1 VVAVMPWEH
10 TGSKI
15 AARHRERLAVVYV
28 RQSTRQQVVGHQ
40 ESTRLQYALVDR
52 AVALGWEACRV
63 VLIDDDLG
71 KSGSSA
77 EHRVGFQRLVAE
89 ISLGHVGLVLGTEMS
104 RLARSGKDW
113 YQLLE
118 LCALGGSLLAD
129 ADGVY
134 DPTEYNDR
142 LLLGLKGTMSEA
154 ELYLINQRMRAGR
167 VNKARRGELAIALPV
182 GYWRHPWGEAVVDP
196 DEQVQSVVRLVFA
209 KFAELGSVQGVVRF
223 LVEHGIQLGIRAR
236 SGPDKG
242 EIVWKRP
249 ARATITGMVNSP
261 IYAGV
266 YVYGRR
272 LTDRTGVRAADGRAR
287 SRRRTARREECLAW
301 IEDALPAYISLAQHE
316 ANLVRLKA
324 NRAHGDVPGAVRF
337 GPALLAGLLRC
348 GRCGRRMTVGYHVD
362 AGRPRI
368 SYNCTGARSEWGG
381 PHCQHLSGG
390 CLDAYVAGQVLQVL
404 SPAAVEV
411 HIQAVQQALADRAA
425 VEKVWQQRL
434 ERAQQQVDR
443 ARRCYR
449 LAEPEHR
456 LVVRQLE
463 QDWEQALAAQ
473 RDLWEQWR
481 RFQRQA
487 PQQLSARDQEAI
499 RQAAAD
505 LPRLWEAPGVTHA
518 DRKEVVRAVLDEIT
532 VSIRGVSELVD
543 LTLHWAGGRT
553 TTGLVRRPIQ
563 YFEHLSYYPRLQ
575 QRVLEL
581 AEAGWHPEKIADQLN
596 RDGYQ
601 SARADGPIRYRVVA
615 QILRRNGRPLAHRRD
630 PLPIDPA
637 EAPRDNEWVLPQLA
651 AHLGCTTGTLRGWLR
666 AGHLTG
672 RQETRAPHR
681 WILLAPPEKV
691 DELRDRLT
699 RARGR
704 TTRIHP
710 RFAEALK
717 GDIPQAQ
724 SA

>member
-52 AVALGWEACRV
+52 AVALGWEASRV

-77 EHRVGFQRLVAE
+77 EYRAGFQRLVTE
-89 ISLGHVGLVLGTEMS
+89 VSLGHVGLVLGTEMS

-118 LCALGGSLLAD
+118 LCALGGCLLAD
-129 ADGVY
+129 TDGIY

-182 GYWRHPWGEAVVDP
+182 GYWRHPSGEAVLDP

-223 LVEHGIQLGIRAR
+223 LVEHGIQLGVRAR

-249 ARATITGMVNSP
+249 ARATITGMINSP

-272 LTDRTGVRAADGRAR
+272 LTDRMGVRAAHGRAW
-287 SRRRTARREECLAW
+287 SRRTACREECLAW
-301 IEDALPAYISLAQHE
+301 IEDALPAYISLAQYE
-316 ANLVRLKA
+316 ANLARLKA
-324 NRAHGDVPGAVRF
+324 NRTHCDVPGAVRF

-411 HIQAVQQALADRAA
+411 HLQAVQQALADRAA

-434 ERAQQQVDR
+434 EHAQQQADR

-449 LAEPEHR
+449 LAEPENR

-463 QDWEQALAAQ
+463 KDWEQALAAQ
-473 RDLWEQWR
+473 RDLHEQWR

-487 PQQLSARDQEAI
+487 PEQLSARDQEAI

-518 DRKEVVRAVLDEIT
+518 DRKEVVRAVVDEIT

-543 LTLHWAGGRT
+543 VTLHWAGGRT

-575 QRVLEL
+575 QRVLQL
-581 AEAGWHPEKIADQLN
+581 AEAGWHPGKIADQLN

-601 SARADGPIRYRVVA
+601 SARADGPIRYRVVE
-615 QILRRNGRPLAHRRD
+615 QILRRNGRALPHRRD

-637 EAPRDNEWVLPQLA
+637 EAPRDNEWLLPQLA
-651 AHLGCTTGTLRGWLR
+651 AHLACTTGTLRGWLR
-666 AGHLTG
+666 DSHLTG

-691 DELRDRLT
+691 DELRHRLA

-704 TTRIHP
+704 TTRVHP
-710 RFAEALK
+710 RFAEAPN
-717 GDIPQAQ
+717 GHIPQAQ

>member
-1 VVAVMPWEH
+1 M
-10 TGSKI
+10 
-15 AARHRERLAVVYV
+15 
-28 RQSTRQQVVGHQ
+28 
-40 ESTRLQYALVDR
+40 
-52 AVALGWEACRV
+52 
-63 VLIDDDLG
+63 
-71 KSGSSA
+71 
-77 EHRVGFQRLVAE
+77 
-89 ISLGHVGLVLGTEMS
+89 
-104 RLARSGKDW
+104 
-113 YQLLE
+113 
-118 LCALGGSLLAD
+118 
-129 ADGVY
+129 
-134 DPTEYNDR
+134 
-142 LLLGLKGTMSEA
+142 
-154 ELYLINQRMRAGR
+154 YLINQRMRAGR

-182 GYWRHPWGEAVVDP
+182 GYWRHPWGEAVLDP

-272 LTDRTGVRAADGRAR
+272 LTDRTGVRAADGRGG
-287 SRRRTARREECLAW
+287 SRRRTARREEHLAW

-316 ANLVRLKA
+316 ADLVRLKA

-362 AGRPRI
+362 AGRSRI

-411 HIQAVQQALADRAA
+411 HLQAVQQALADRAA

-473 RDLWEQWR
+473 RELQEQWR

-615 QILRRNGRPLAHRRD
+615 QILRRNGRGLAHRRD

-637 EAPRDNEWVLPQLA
+637 EAPRDNEWLLPQLA

-681 WILLAPPEKV
+681 WILLAPPEEV
-691 DELRDRLT
+691 DELRDRLAG
-699 RARGR
+699 ARGR
-704 TTRIHP
+704 TTRVHP
-710 RFAEALK
+710 RFAEALN
-717 GDIPQAQ
+717 GHIP
-724 SA
+724 

>member
-1 VVAVMPWEH
+1 
-10 TGSKI
+10 
-15 AARHRERLAVVYV
+15 
-28 RQSTRQQVVGHQ
+28 
-40 ESTRLQYALVDR
+40 
-52 AVALGWEACRV
+52 
-63 VLIDDDLG
+63 
-71 KSGSSA
+71 
-77 EHRVGFQRLVAE
+77 
-89 ISLGHVGLVLGTEMS
+89 
-104 RLARSGKDW
+104 
-113 YQLLE
+113 
-118 LCALGGSLLAD
+118 
-129 ADGVY
+129 
-134 DPTEYNDR
+134 
-142 LLLGLKGTMSEA
+142 
-154 ELYLINQRMRAGR
+154 
-167 VNKARRGELAIALPV
+167 
-182 GYWRHPWGEAVVDP
+182 
-196 DEQVQSVVRLVFA
+196 
-209 KFAELGSVQGVVRF
+209 
-223 LVEHGIQLGIRAR
+223 
-236 SGPDKG
+236 
-242 EIVWKRP
+242 
-249 ARATITGMVNSP
+249 
-261 IYAGV
+261 
-266 YVYGRR
+266 
-272 LTDRTGVRAADGRAR
+272 
-287 SRRRTARREECLAW
+287 
-301 IEDALPAYISLAQHE
+301 
-316 ANLVRLKA
+316 
-324 NRAHGDVPGAVRF
+324 
-337 GPALLAGLLRC
+337 
-348 GRCGRRMTVGYHVD
+348 MTVGYHVD

-463 QDWEQALAAQ
+463 QDWEQALAAR
-473 RDLWEQWR
+473 RDLQEQWR

-499 RQAAAD
+499 RQAVAD

-615 QILRRNGRPLAHRRD
+615 QILRRNGRPLTHRRD

-637 EAPRDNEWVLPQLA
+637 EAPRDNEWLLPQLA

-681 WILLAPPEKV
+681 WILLAPPEEV
-691 DELRDRLT
+691 DELRDRLAG
-699 RARGR
+699 ARGR

-710 RFAEALK
+710 RFAEALN
-717 GDIPQAQ
+717 GHIP
-724 SA
+724 

>member
-1 VVAVMPWEH
+1 MPWEH

-15 AARHRERLAVVYV
+15 AARHRERLAVVDV

-182 GYWRHPWGEAVVDP
+182 GYWRHPSGEAVVDP

-272 LTDRTGVRAADGRAR
+272 LTDRTGVRAADGRGG
-287 SRRRTARREECLAW
+287 SRRRTARREEHLAW

-362 AGRPRI
+362 AGRSRI

-434 ERAQQQVDR
+434 ERAQQHVDR

-463 QDWEQALAAQ
+463 QDWEQSLAAQ
-473 RDLWEQWR
+473 RDLQEQWR

-487 PQQLSARDQEAI
+487 PSSCPPVTRRRSGRLPPTCPAYGRHPASPTPTARRSSAPSWTRSPSAS
-499 RQAAAD
+499 AA
-505 LPRLWEAPGVTHA
+505 
-518 DRKEVVRAVLDEIT
+518 
-532 VSIRGVSELVD
+532 
-543 LTLHWAGGRT
+543 
-553 TTGLVRRPIQ
+553 
-563 YFEHLSYYPRLQ
+563 
-575 QRVLEL
+575 
-581 AEAGWHPEKIADQLN
+581 
-596 RDGYQ
+596 
-601 SARADGPIRYRVVA
+601 
-615 QILRRNGRPLAHRRD
+615 
-630 PLPIDPA
+630 
-637 EAPRDNEWVLPQLA
+637 
-651 AHLGCTTGTLRGWLR
+651 
-666 AGHLTG
+666 
-672 RQETRAPHR
+672 
-681 WILLAPPEKV
+681 
-691 DELRDRLT
+691 
-699 RARGR
+699 
-704 TTRIHP
+704 
-710 RFAEALK
+710 
-717 GDIPQAQ
+717 
-724 SA
+724 

>member
-52 AVALGWEACRV
+52 AVALGWEASRV
-63 VLIDDDLG
+63 LLIDDDLG

-167 VNKARRGELAIALPV
+167 VNKARRGELVIALPV
-182 GYWRHPWGEAVVDP
+182 GYWRRPSGEAVLDP

-223 LVEHGIQLGIRAR
+223 LVEHGIQLGVRAR

-249 ARATITGMVNSP
+249 ARATITGMINSP
-261 IYAGV
+261 IYAGI
-266 YVYGRR
+266 YAYGRR
-272 LTDRTGVRAADGRAR
+272 PSDHTGVRGGRAG

-301 IEDALPAYISLAQHE
+301 IEGALPAYISLAQYE
-316 ANLVRLKA
+316 ANLARLKA

-348 GRCGRRMTVGYHVD
+348 GRCGRRMTVGYHID

-411 HIQAVQQALADRAA
+411 HLQAVQQALADRAT
-425 VEKVWQQRL
+425 VERVWQQRL
-434 ERAQQQVDR
+434 ERAQQQADR

-463 QDWEQALAAQ
+463 ADWEQALAAQ
-473 RDLWEQWR
+473 RDLHEQWR

-487 PQQLSARDQEAI
+487 PQQLSTRDQEAI

-518 DRKEVVRAVLDEIT
+518 DRKEVIRAVVDEIT

-543 LTLHWAGGRT
+543 VVLHWAGGDT

-581 AEAGWHPEKIADQLN
+581 AEAGWHPGKIADQLN

-601 SARADGPIRYRVVA
+601 AARADGPIRYRVVE
-615 QILRRNGRPLAHRRD
+615 QILRRNGRPLPHQRD

-637 EAPRDNEWVLPQLA
+637 EAPRDNEWLLPQLA

-666 AGHLTG
+666 DGQLTG

-681 WILLAPPEKV
+681 WILRAPPEQV

-710 RFAEALK
+710 RFAEALN
-717 GDIPQAQ
+717 GHIPQAQ
-724 SA
+724 PA

>member
-1 VVAVMPWEH
+1 MVAVMPWEH

-272 LTDRTGVRAADGRAR
+272 LTDRTGVRAADGPGG
-287 SRRRTARREECLAW
+287 SRRRTARREEHLAW

-362 AGRPRI
+362 AGRSRI

-463 QDWEQALAAQ
+463 QDWEQSLAAQ
-473 RDLWEQWR
+473 RDLQEQWR

-563 YFEHLSYYPRLQ
+563 YFEHLSYYPPLQ

-615 QILRRNGRPLAHRRD
+615 QILRRNGRPLTHRRD

-637 EAPRDNEWVLPQLA
+637 EAPRDNEWLLPQLA

-681 WILLAPPEKV
+681 WILLAPPEEV
-691 DELRDRLT
+691 DELRDRLAG
-699 RARGR
+699 ARGR
-704 TTRIHP
+704 ATRIHP
-710 RFAEALK
+710 RFAEALN
-717 GDIPQAQ
+717 GHIP
-724 SA
+724 

>member
-1 VVAVMPWEH
+1 
-10 TGSKI
+10 
-15 AARHRERLAVVYV
+15 
-28 RQSTRQQVVGHQ
+28 
-40 ESTRLQYALVDR
+40 
-52 AVALGWEACRV
+52 
-63 VLIDDDLG
+63 
-71 KSGSSA
+71 
-77 EHRVGFQRLVAE
+77 
-89 ISLGHVGLVLGTEMS
+89 
-104 RLARSGKDW
+104 
-113 YQLLE
+113 
-118 LCALGGSLLAD
+118 
-129 ADGVY
+129 
-134 DPTEYNDR
+134 
-142 LLLGLKGTMSEA
+142 
-154 ELYLINQRMRAGR
+154 
-167 VNKARRGELAIALPV
+167 
-182 GYWRHPWGEAVVDP
+182 
-196 DEQVQSVVRLVFA
+196 
-209 KFAELGSVQGVVRF
+209 
-223 LVEHGIQLGIRAR
+223 
-236 SGPDKG
+236 
-242 EIVWKRP
+242 
-249 ARATITGMVNSP
+249 
-261 IYAGV
+261 
-266 YVYGRR
+266 
-272 LTDRTGVRAADGRAR
+272 
-287 SRRRTARREECLAW
+287 
-301 IEDALPAYISLAQHE
+301 
-316 ANLVRLKA
+316 
-324 NRAHGDVPGAVRF
+324 
-337 GPALLAGLLRC
+337 
-348 GRCGRRMTVGYHVD
+348 MTVGYHID

-411 HIQAVQQALADRAA
+411 HLQAVQQALADRAT
-425 VEKVWQQRL
+425 VERVWQQRL
-434 ERAQQQVDR
+434 ERAQQQADR

-463 QDWEQALAAQ
+463 ADWEQALAAQ
-473 RDLWEQWR
+473 RDLHEQWR

-487 PQQLSARDQEAI
+487 PQQLSTRDQEAI

-518 DRKEVVRAVLDEIT
+518 DRKEVIRAVVDEIT

-543 LTLHWAGGRT
+543 VVLHWAGGDT

-575 QRVLEL
+575 QRVLAL
-581 AEAGWHPEKIADQLN
+581 AEAGWHPGKIADQLN

-601 SARADGPIRYRVVA
+601 AARADGPIRYRVVE
-615 QILRRNGRPLAHRRD
+615 QILRRNGRPLPHQRD

-637 EAPRDNEWVLPQLA
+637 EAPRDNEWLLPQLA

-666 AGHLTG
+666 DGQLTG

-681 WILLAPPEKV
+681 WILRAPPEKV